1 MVSTLPGT
9 GTWVLGFL
17 GLQAGLAGLDR
28 VDHVM
33 LDGVHVGVGQVA
45 FQRVQLGGAD
55 GRALALGDELD
66 AFGGGVGALVELAG
80 QELGGEDLGAGEVG
94 QVVGHI
100 VHLRLAEHGGHGL
113 VEQLLG
119 DAFDV
124 IAVHDAQGLE
134 AGQSEDRA
142 QFARKLLGFDIKA
155 GLLFHVHAKNHGNP
169 FLKLKTIGSPREG
182 SQIMHYSATSM
193 PSDLASSARRSSISS

>member
-1 MVSTLPGT
+1 
-9 GTWVLGFL
+9 
-17 GLQAGLAGLDR
+17 
-28 VDHVM
+28 M
-33 LDGVHVGVGQVA
+33 LDGVHVGVGQFA
-45 FQRVQLGGAD
+45 FQRVQLGGTD
-55 GRALALGDELD
+55 RRALALGDELD

-100 VHLRLAEHGGHGL
+100 VHLGFAEHGGHGL
-113 VEQLLG
+113 AEQLLG

-134 AGQSEDRA
+134 AVQSEDRA

-169 FLKLKTIGSPREG
+169 FLKILKN
-182 SQIMHYSATSM
+182 
-193 PSDLASSARRSSISS
+193 

>member
-9 GTWVLGFL
+9 GTWVFVVSLVSG
-17 GLQAGLAGLDR
+17 AGLAGLDR

-100 VHLRLAEHGGHGL
+100 VHLRLAEHGGYGL
-113 VEQLLG
+113 VEQL
-119 DAFDV
+119 
-124 IAVHDAQGLE
+124 
-134 AGQSEDRA
+134 SRC
-142 QFARKLLGFDIKA
+142 
-155 GLLFHVHAKNHGNP
+155 
-169 FLKLKTIGSPREG
+169 S
-182 SQIMHYSATSM
+182 STS
-193 PSDLASSARRSSISS
+193 